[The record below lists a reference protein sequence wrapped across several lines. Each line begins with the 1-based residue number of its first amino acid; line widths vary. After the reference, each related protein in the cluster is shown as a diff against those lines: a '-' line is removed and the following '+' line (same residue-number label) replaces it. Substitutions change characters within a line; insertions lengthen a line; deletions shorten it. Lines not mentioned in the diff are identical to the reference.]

1 MEDAIRWGGIAAEYR
16 CCLAVSN
23 DLRDGVQ
30 AVLGRVRRL
39 PHPDQ
44 RVNAGGVQR
53 VFTVDYARPAQAQ
66 HGVGFVNGDELFAQI
81 GEVCVDERIAHRLLA
96 ADVLV
101 DAGGRH
107 IGLCGQRTDGQT
119 VHTVPFHDPPCRV
132 KDSPVDFKGGRAFGS
147 GLRLRH
153 IRYSR
158 VRTGHYRR
166 FGMAT
171 ITTTAAISAIV
182 MAARQANRHPHRK
195 HRPITQ
201 SGPTTIKG
209 RRA

>member
-1 MEDAIRWGGIAAEYR
+1 MGVIAAEYR

-107 IGLCGQRTDGQT
+107 IGLCGQRTVRPST
-119 VHTVPFHDPPCRV
+119 PSRSTIRLAASRILPWISRV
-132 KDSPVDFKGGRAFGS
+132 GVRLDRGCDCVISVILGCVQAITAVSAWPRS
-147 GLRLRH
+147 QRLR
-153 IRYSR
+153 R
-158 VRTGHYRR
+158 
-166 FGMAT
+166 
-171 ITTTAAISAIV
+171 
-182 MAARQANRHPHRK
+182 
-195 HRPITQ
+195 
-201 SGPTTIKG
+201 
-209 RRA
+209 

>member
-1 MEDAIRWGGIAAEYR
+1 MGVIAAEYR

-81 GEVCVDERIAHRLLA
+81 GEYVSMSAS
-96 ADVLV
+96 
-101 DAGGRH
+101 
-107 IGLCGQRTDGQT
+107 
-119 VHTVPFHDPPCRV
+119 HTACLPPMCW
-132 KDSPVDFKGGRAFGS
+132 
-147 GLRLRH
+147 
-153 IRYSR
+153 
-158 VRTGHYRR
+158 
-166 FGMAT
+166 
-171 ITTTAAISAIV
+171 
-182 MAARQANRHPHRK
+182 
-195 HRPITQ
+195 
-201 SGPTTIKG
+201 
-209 RRA
+209 

>member
-1 MEDAIRWGGIAAEYR
+1 MGVIAAEYR

-101 DAGGRH
+101 GDTSACADSARMVRPSTPSRST
-107 IGLCGQRTDGQT
+107 IRLAASRIL
-119 VHTVPFHDPPCRV
+119 PWISRV
-132 KDSPVDFKGGRAFGS
+132 GVRLDRGCDCVISVILGCVQAITAVSAWPRS
-147 GLRLRH
+147 QRLR
-153 IRYSR
+153 R
-158 VRTGHYRR
+158 
-166 FGMAT
+166 
-171 ITTTAAISAIV
+171 
-182 MAARQANRHPHRK
+182 
-195 HRPITQ
+195 
-201 SGPTTIKG
+201 
-209 RRA
+209 